1 MCSGKV
7 SQLGYHACRDWGG
20 CSDSADAPTLPCKI
34 VCRQQAVCNG
44 WTAAAAACCR
54 TKHAATTH
62 TACSLGMPSIEPGA
76 TIVLAVLCDLQ
87 TAMIEVTPVRPLPLE
102 VFTDLKA
109 LGRVALREGGRTV
122 AVGIVTQIQE

>member
-1 MCSGKV
+1 
-7 SQLGYHACRDWGG
+7 
-20 CSDSADAPTLPCKI
+20 
-34 VCRQQAVCNG
+34 
-44 WTAAAAACCR
+44 
-54 TKHAATTH
+54 
-62 TACSLGMPSIEPGA
+62 MPSIEPGA